1 MQDNIQEINKEIVK
15 LEKLQEKQERDGIY
29 DESLY
34 IPSRRSEEHTSE
46 YDESLYEKLDE
57 LIALRDKLQY
67 AYFN

>member
-1 MQDNIQEINKEIVK
+1 MGGLIMQDNIQEINKEIVK

-34 IPSRRSEEHTSE
+34 
-46 YDESLYEKLDE
+46 EKLDE